1 MAPRARVLFSLGG
14 PRYSQ
19 IRMGRL
25 LLLTNAI
32 AGAGSSQQDPVL
44 LEDGRVLAVGAEALG
59 ASVDRTLRLEGN
71 LLPGLIDLQV
81 NGAGGRGVEEC
92 TADAL
97 DTVAR
102 TVWSGGAVAFL
113 PTLISAPFEDL
124 LAQTTALADWIEAW
138 DGVGA
143 RPLGIHLEGPF
154 LEVPGAHPAECLLD
168 PEPARV
174 QSLID
179 AARGHLKLLTLAP
192 ARLGAVQATAQLH
205 AAGVCVSIG
214 HASDDTRLSECVGA
228 GAQMV
233 THLFNAMSALHHRE
247 PGIAGRCL
255 ADASLVCSLIVDGVH
270 VHPTMVQNAFR
281 CLGAERMVLVT
292 DCMAAAGMPDGTY
305 SLGSSQVTLADGEV
319 RDANG
324 ALAGSSILMTDAVH
338 RFLEFVPGTDGTDV
352 ARLASTNPARLMGLE
367 DMGLIAPGTA
377 PGFSLLTE
385 DGHVRAIA
393 LEETGAPSH

>member
-1 MAPRARVLFSLGG
+1 M
-14 PRYSQ
+14 YS
-19 IRMGRL
+19 RMGMGRL
-25 LLLTNAI
+25 LLLANEI
-32 AGAGSSQQDPVL
+32 SGAGSWQAGPVL
-44 LEDGRVLAVGAEALG
+44 LEDDRIIAVGAQALG
-59 ASVDRTLRLEGN
+59 ADSDRVLELEGS

-92 TADAL
+92 TTDAL

-113 PTLISAPFEDL
+113 PTLISASLEDL
-124 LAQTTALADWIEAW
+124 LGQTAALADWIEAW

-154 LEVPGAHPAECLLD
+154 LEVPGAHPVDHLQD
-168 PEPARV
+168 PETEDV
-174 QSLID
+174 QALID

-192 ARLGAVQATAQLH
+192 ARGGAIEATAQLR

-214 HASDDTRLSECVGA
+214 HARDDARLSDCVEA

-233 THLFNAMSALHHRE
+233 THLFNAMSPLHHRE
-247 PGIAGRCL
+247 PGISGRCM
-255 ADASLVCSLIVDGVH
+255 ADPALSCSLIVDGIH

-281 CLGAERMVLVT
+281 CLGQDRMVLVT
-292 DCMAAAGMPDGTY
+292 DCMAAAGMPDGVY

-319 RDANG
+319 RDSNG
-324 ALAGSSILMTDAVH
+324 TLAGSAILMTDAVH
-338 RFLEFVPGTDGTDV
+338 RFLEYVPETDGTHV
-352 ARLASTNPARLMGLE
+352 AQLASTNPARLLGLA
-367 DMGLIAPGTA
+367 DMGRIAPDTA

-385 DGHVRAIA
+385 DGHVQAIA
-393 LEETGAPSH
+393 LEESSASSL